1 MTNTTE
7 TLTVTINEAARRLS
21 VSPGTIKNLVFT
33 GKLRSVK
40 ILRRRLIVAE
50 DLRTLIGG
58 IAKEPRDTVATRE

>member
-1 MTNTTE
+1 MPSIDE

-21 VSPGTIKNLVFT
+21 VSPGTIKNLVFA

-58 IAKEPRDTVATRE
+58 SAEEPHGAR